1 MNLQSIRGTAAGIAR
16 QAGMELLRHYQ
27 QPIAINTKSTATDIV
42 TEADT
47 AADAIIRAALQA
59 AFPDDHIV
67 TEESGGQGAAADTA
81 ERVWYVDPLDG
92 TSNFASGFPFFSVS
106 IGLVDRN
113 HEPLVGVIYD
123 PIRNEMFSAARG
135 FGATAN
141 GRPLHVSATDS
152 LGRAM
157 ICSGFPYDYSTN
169 PDNNYNLWDAFMR
182 RARTVRCFGSAA
194 LELAY
199 VAAGRLDAE
208 WEAYLHP
215 WDWTAGVLMV
225 REAGGVVTDFYGG
238 TEGMHNGKVISSNG
252 HLHPALLDVIAE
264 VRGR

>member
-27 QPIAINTKSTATDIV
+27 QPIAISTKSTATDIV

-67 TEESGGQGAAADTA
+67 TEESGGQGTAADTA

-113 HEPLVGVIYD
+113 GEPLVGVIYD

-141 GRPLHVSATDS
+141 GRPLRVSATDS
-152 LGRAM
+152 TTAPTPTTTTICGMHSCGGRA
-157 ICSGFPYDYSTN
+157 
-169 PDNNYNLWDAFMR
+169 
-182 RARTVRCFGSAA
+182 RCAA
-194 LELAY
+194 SD
-199 VAAGRLDAE
+199 RQR
-208 WEAYLHP
+208 WNWP
-215 WDWTAGVLMV
+215 MWPP
-225 REAGGVVTDFYGG
+225 GGW
-238 TEGMHNGKVISSNG
+238 MANGKATCIPG
-252 HLHPALLDVIAE
+252 TGPRAC
-264 VRGR
+264 